1 MEYKNQGAKYDEPEE
16 FLVTNLDDGE
26 QYRAEDIAEAF
37 RIVRLD
43 DADQADAKIR
53 DGEEEEED
61 DRRFDA
67 KGRANNSEKASYGE
81 YNPVDVPDG
90 ALLQFFRISAVG
102 STRDSAEKPYSVF
115 YLDVRCKIA
124 APSSWYVY
132 RRYSQFR
139 RLSDVLRSEGY
150 YVPVLPPK
158 KFLGTFDVDFVKQRM
173 KDLENWLFQLIDM
186 PNSHPGSKDPQNN
199 PFFRKFLTE
208 DANRPPILLQ
218 RIYPEHSAD
227 SERKGERS
235 KVSLED
241 FELVKVIGK
250 GSFGK
255 VTLVRK
261 KTDHKLYA
269 MKVLVKSN
277 IVKRRQVEHTKA
289 ERRILETINHPFI
302 AKLHNAFQTNEKLFF
317 VLDYAA
323 GGELFF
329 HLSRMKKFPEH
340 VARFYCAEITLALE
354 ALHTFNVIY
363 RDLKPENILLDS
375 EGHVKLV
382 DFGLAKEGVSDAA
395 EGAHSF
401 CGTNE
406 YLSPEVIDR
415 QGHGF
420 VVDWWSLGMVAYEML
435 TGLPPWYT
443 QDRDKLFENL
453 RSAPLKFPMSVART
467 PALFIQALLN
477 RNPLKRLGANGGAE
491 VRRHAFFSTIDWDA
505 LYNRR
510 IQPPFEPCRSSR
522 GDEDTINFE
531 QEFTNMPVQSVD
543 DAVSPL
549 LKSGDPAFLHFTYEE
564 ESTLETLRDSF
575 VANRRK

>member
-1 MEYKNQGAKYDEPEE
+1 
-16 FLVTNLDDGE
+16 
-26 QYRAEDIAEAF
+26 
-37 RIVRLD
+37 
-43 DADQADAKIR
+43 
-53 DGEEEEED
+53 
-61 DRRFDA
+61 
-67 KGRANNSEKASYGE
+67 
-81 YNPVDVPDG
+81 
-90 ALLQFFRISAVG
+90 
-102 STRDSAEKPYSVF
+102 
-115 YLDVRCKIA
+115 
-124 APSSWYVY
+124 
-132 RRYSQFR
+132 
-139 RLSDVLRSEGY
+139 
-150 YVPVLPPK
+150 
-158 KFLGTFDVDFVKQRM
+158 
-173 KDLENWLFQLIDM
+173 
-186 PNSHPGSKDPQNN
+186 
-199 PFFRKFLTE
+199 
-208 DANRPPILLQ
+208 
-218 RIYPEHSAD
+218 
-227 SERKGERS
+227 
-235 KVSLED
+235 
-241 FELVKVIGK
+241 
-250 GSFGK
+250 
-255 VTLVRK
+255 
-261 KTDHKLYA
+261 
-269 MKVLVKSN
+269 
-277 IVKRRQVEHTKA
+277 
-289 ERRILETINHPFI
+289 
-302 AKLHNAFQTNEKLFF
+302 
-317 VLDYAA
+317 
-323 GGELFF
+323 
-329 HLSRMKKFPEH
+329 
-340 VARFYCAEITLALE
+340 
-354 ALHTFNVIY
+354 
-363 RDLKPENILLDS
+363 LKPENILLDS

-420 VVDWWSLGMVAYEML
+420 AVDWWSLGMVAYEML